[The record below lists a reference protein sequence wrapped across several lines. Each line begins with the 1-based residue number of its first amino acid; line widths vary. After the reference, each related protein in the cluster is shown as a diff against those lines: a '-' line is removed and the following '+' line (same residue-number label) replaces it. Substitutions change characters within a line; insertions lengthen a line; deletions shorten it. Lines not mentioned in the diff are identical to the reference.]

1 MNRSILR
8 QGLRGFEG
16 EIKSPVGVSS
26 NHTTEREYLSEH
38 AYDDLQDSKTPSIH
52 RVGVV
57 SPSQYESGSDSAE
70 EYDDPETAFAS
81 HQGTSG
87 SGVASASATPPLQ
100 PSSPIQE
107 DPSEAASNRAW
118 YELDISVVLALV
130 SPIGNWLTGGDHVKN
145 VFLIL
150 LLIFYLHQVIEV
162 PWSLYLMSRPRRAA
176 RTAPQ

>member
-1 MNRSILR
+1 
-8 QGLRGFEG
+8 GLRGFEG

-52 RVGVV
+52 RVV

-100 PSSPIQE
+100 PSSPIHE

-150 LLIFYLHQVIEV
+150 LLIFYLHQVIEALSDV
-162 PWSLYLMSRPRRAA
+162 KATP
-176 RTAPQ
+176 